1 MPLAERFRRL
11 VVRLGPE
18 GKAILALHD
27 RLADSCALVEET
39 AWLYR
44 AARRRTRIVE
54 IGPAC
59 APTAAVLSEATR
71 ESSAR
76 IVAVDGSAASRA
88 RLIDI
93 ERVEPKLMTPLQ
105 ALATW
110 DGSPIDLLVIDNPG
124 NYADARLAL
133 AEWGRLVTPGGV
145 MALREHHNP
154 EEALRAWRDEV
165 EKRERAWTD
174 TRAVGNLVWVGRVA

>member
-1 MPLAERFRRL
+1 MPLADRFQRL

-27 RLADSCALVEET
+27 RLASGALVEET

-44 AARRRTRIVE
+44 AARKRARIVE

-71 ESSAR
+71 ESGAR
-76 IVAVDGSAASRA
+76 ITAIDAAPASRA
-88 RLIDI
+88 RLIEI
-93 ERVEPKLMTPLQ
+93 ERVEPKPMTPLQ
-105 ALATW
+105 ALASW
-110 DGSPIDLLVIDNPG
+110 DGSAIDLLVIDNPG

-145 MALREHHNP
+145 MALREHHAP
-154 EEALRAWRDEV
+154 DEALRAWRDEV
-165 EKRERAWTD
+165 EKHAGAWTA
-174 TRAVGNLVWVGRVA
+174 TRTAGNLVWATRS